1 MDFKAIEEMIN
12 TMDNSKLGY
21 LEVNW
26 HGISI
31 VMRKQGEPDF
41 STQPRNDSNVEIE
54 EPHNSTQEAIET
66 KLDKKEEVYKEELV
80 DSTKENVTEVAK
92 VEIED
97 KSLKEIVSPIVG
109 TFYSSSSPEK
119 PPYVK
124 VGSKV
129 KKGDT
134 LCIIEAMKL
143 MNEIQSEVDGEIVE
157 VLVDNQ
163 QMVEYGQP
171 MFKIKAQ

>member
-1 MDFKAIEEMIN
+1 MDFNAIKEMIK
-12 TMDNSKLGY
+12 TMDDSKLGY

-26 HGISI
+26 EGISI
-31 VMRKQGEPDF
+31 VMRKQGEIDS
-41 STQPRNDSNVEIE
+41 STQPRKNDSKVEVEDQKNITKESTDTKVYKKEDKEEIIE
-54 EPHNSTQEAIET
+54 NI
-66 KLDKKEEVYKEELV
+66 KEEVKH
-80 DSTKENVTEVAK
+80 A
-92 VEIED
+92 IED
-97 KSLKEIVSPIVG
+97 VNIKAVVSPIVG
-109 TFYSSSSPEK
+109 TFYASSSPDK
-119 PPYVK
+119 PSYVS

-157 VLVDNQ
+157 VLVNNE

>member
-1 MDFKAIEEMIN
+1 MDFKAIENMIK

-26 HGISI
+26 DNVSI
-31 VMRKQGEPDF
+31 IMKKQGEEGNIK
-41 STQPRNDSNVEIE
+41 QVNIV
-54 EPHNSTQEAIET
+54 
-66 KLDKKEEVYKEELV
+66 
-80 DSTKENVTEVAK
+80 KENRENVKPVFEKQSDKTEVKEDNIDK
-92 VEIED
+92 VKKAEENKDDNI
-97 KSLKEIVSPIVG
+97 KEVKSPIVG
-109 TFYSSSSPEK
+109 TFYNSSGPEK
-119 PPYVK
+119 PVFVN

-143 MNEIQSEVDGEIVE
+143 MNEIQSEVDGEVVDI
-157 VLVDNQ
+157 LVKNE

-171 MFKIKAQ
+171 LFKIKTES

>member
-1 MDFKAIEEMIN
+1 MDFNAIKEMIK
-12 TMDNSKLGY
+12 TMDDSKLGY

-26 HGISI
+26 QGISI
-31 VMRKQGEPDF
+31 VMRKQGELDF
-41 STQPRNDSNVEIE
+41 STQTRNNSNIEVEGQSNITE
-54 EPHNSTQEAIET
+54 ESTET
-66 KLDKKEEVYKEELV
+66 KLYKKEDIMEKIKEEVKTV
-80 DSTKENVTEVAK
+80 
-92 VEIED
+92 IED
-97 KSLKEIVSPIVG
+97 DNIKKVVSPIVG
-109 TFYSSSSPEK
+109 TFYGSASPDK
-119 PPYVK
+119 PSYVN

-157 VLVDNQ
+157 VLVDDQ
-163 QMVEYGQP
+163 QMVEYGQT

>member
-1 MDFKAIEEMIN
+1 MDFNAIKEMIKA
-12 TMDNSKLGY
+12 MDNSKLGY

-26 HGISI
+26 QGISI
-31 VMRKQGEPDF
+31 VMRKEGEPDF
-41 STQPRNDSNVEIE
+41 SVQPRKIDSNIE
-54 EPHNSTQEAIET
+54 LENQKNITDKPDET
-66 KLDKKEEVYKEELV
+66 KLYKKEDIIENIKEE
-80 DSTKENVTEVAK
+80 AK
-92 VEIED
+92 VVIED
-97 KSLKEIVSPIVG
+97 ANVKEVVSPIVG
-109 TFYSSSSPEK
+109 TFYASSSPDK
-119 PPYVK
+119 PPYVS

-143 MNEIQSEVDGEIVE
+143 MNEIQSEVDGEVVE
-157 VLVDNQ
+157 VLVNNE

>member
-1 MDFKAIEEMIN
+1 MDFKAIENMIK

-26 HGISI
+26 DNVSI
-31 VMRKQGEPDF
+31 IMKKQGEEGNIK
-41 STQPRNDSNVEIE
+41 QVNIV
-54 EPHNSTQEAIET
+54 
-66 KLDKKEEVYKEELV
+66 
-80 DSTKENVTEVAK
+80 KENGENIKPVFEKQSDKIEVKEDNIDK
-92 VEIED
+92 VKKSEEKKDDNIED
-97 KSLKEIVSPIVG
+97 DNIEDDNIKEVKSPIVG
-109 TFYSSSSPEK
+109 TFYNSSGPEK
-119 PPYVK
+119 PVFVN

-143 MNEIQSEVDGEIVE
+143 MNEIQSEVDGEVVDILVE
-157 VLVDNQ
+157 NE

-171 MFKIKAQ
+171 LFKIKTEA

>member
-1 MDFKAIEEMIN
+1 MDFKAIEEMI
-12 TMDNSKLGY
+12 TAMDNSKLGY

-26 HGISI
+26 HGVSF

-41 STQPRNDSNVEIE
+41 SKQPKNSSNIDIVEKKNVI
-54 EPHNSTQEAIET
+54 QEVVEN
-66 KLDKKEEVYKEELV
+66 KLSAKEETQKEELIENA
-80 DSTKENVTEVAK
+80 KEDVKPAVESANIKEV
-92 VEIED
+92 
-97 KSLKEIVSPIVG
+97 VSPIVG
-109 TFYSSSSPEK
+109 TFYGASSPEK

-143 MNEIQSEVDGEIVE
+143 MNEIQSEVDGEVLE

-171 MFKIKAQ
+171 MFKIKVQ

>member
-1 MDFKAIEEMIN
+1 MDFKAIENMIK

-26 HGISI
+26 DNVSI
-31 VMRKQGEPDF
+31 IMKKQGEEGNIK
-41 STQPRNDSNVEIE
+41 QVNIV
-54 EPHNSTQEAIET
+54 
-66 KLDKKEEVYKEELV
+66 
-80 DSTKENVTEVAK
+80 KENGENIKPVFQKQSDKIEVKEDNIDK
-92 VEIED
+92 VKKSEEKKDDDIEGD
-97 KSLKEIVSPIVG
+97 NIKDVKSPIVG
-109 TFYSSSSPEK
+109 TFYNSSGPEK
-119 PPYVK
+119 PVFVN

-143 MNEIQSEVDGEIVE
+143 MNEIQSEVDGEVVDI
-157 VLVDNQ
+157 LVKNE

-171 MFKIKAQ
+171 LFKIKTEA

>member
-1 MDFKAIEEMIN
+1 MDFKAIENMIK

-26 HGISI
+26 DNVSI
-31 VMRKQGEPDF
+31 IMKKQGEEGNIK
-41 STQPRNDSNVEIE
+41 QVNIV
-54 EPHNSTQEAIET
+54 
-66 KLDKKEEVYKEELV
+66 
-80 DSTKENVTEVAK
+80 KENGENIKPVFEKQSDKIEVKEDNIDK
-92 VEIED
+92 VKKSEEKKDDNIEGD
-97 KSLKEIVSPIVG
+97 NIKDVKSPIVG
-109 TFYSSSSPEK
+109 TFYNSSGPEK
-119 PPYVK
+119 PVFVN

-143 MNEIQSEVDGEIVE
+143 MNEIQSEVDGEVVD
-157 VLVDNQ
+157 VLVENE

-171 MFKIKAQ
+171 LFKIKTEA

>member
-1 MDFKAIEEMIN
+1 MDFKAIEEMIK
-12 TMDNSKLGY
+12 TMDGSKLGY

-31 VMRKQGEPDF
+31 VMRKQGEPDVLTQLRGESNAEVESQKNF
-41 STQPRNDSNVEIE
+41 HQESTESKVDMKKDKEEI
-54 EPHNSTQEAIET
+54 IEII
-66 KLDKKEEVYKEELV
+66 KEDVKEEVKPV
-80 DSTKENVTEVAK
+80 
-92 VEIED
+92 IED
-97 KSLKEIVSPIVG
+97 ANVKEVVSPIVG
-109 TFYSSSSPEK
+109 TFYASSSPEK

-143 MNEIQSEVDGEIVE
+143 MNEIQSELDGEIVE

-163 QMVEYGQP
+163 QMVEYGQI
-171 MFKIKAQ
+171 MFKIKA